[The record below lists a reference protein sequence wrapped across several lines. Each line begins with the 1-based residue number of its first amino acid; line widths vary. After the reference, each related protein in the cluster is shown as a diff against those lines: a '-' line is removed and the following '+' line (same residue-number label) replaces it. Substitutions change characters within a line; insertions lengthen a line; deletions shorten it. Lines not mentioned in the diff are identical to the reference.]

1 MINQEFIDLI
11 QVTSASEAN
20 VALKAIYEEAFPS
33 VERRDWEQVLEL
45 IDKPEYNLF
54 SIISHQKIIGI
65 LICWS
70 LSDFTFIEHFAI
82 EKSVRSKGFGKLVIN
97 SILTKFSGPV
107 ILEVEEANTETNQQR
122 ISFYEKFGFSIFPGE
137 YYQPAYSP
145 TKKSIKMLVMS
156 YPYKI
161 SEYDF
166 IRIRTELYRFV
177 YQIID

>member
-107 ILEVEEANTETNQQR
+107 ILEVE
-122 ISFYEKFGFSIFPGE
+122 
-137 YYQPAYSP
+137 
-145 TKKSIKMLVMS
+145 
-156 YPYKI
+156 
-161 SEYDF
+161 
-166 IRIRTELYRFV
+166 
-177 YQIID
+177 